1 MIYELLYSI
10 PAESTEDE
18 LRATHG
24 KVAELLKTAKVDLK
38 SHAIVGKAKL
48 AYPIRNIRN
57 GHFAIAIFE
66 AETALVKKLDEMLR
80 LSGIFLRHQI
90 FRIPVGAK
98 PRTLVLP
105 REGEVVDT
113 RMPRPTRR
121 APVHAPAVQPGVPI
135 PVSAKPEMSMEELE
149 KKLDEILTE
158 EVK

>member
-1 MIYELLYSI
+1 MQLYELLYSI

-24 KVAELLKTAKVDLK
+24 KVAELLKTVNVELK

-48 AYPIRNIRN
+48 AYPIRRIRN
-57 GHFAIAIFE
+57 GHFALAIFN
-66 AETALVKKLDEMLR
+66 AEPTAMAKLDEVLR

-90 FRIPVGAK
+90 VRIPEGVK
-98 PRTLVLP
+98 LHTLILP

-121 APVHAPAVQPGVPI
+121 APATAPMVVQPGAPI
-135 PVSAKPEMSMEELE
+135 PAKPEMSMEELE
-149 KKLDEILTE
+149 KKLDQILTE
-158 EVK
+158 EIK

>member
-18 LRATHG
+18 LRATHE
-24 KVAELLKTAKVDLK
+24 KVAELLKATKVELK

-57 GHFAIAIFE
+57 GHFAIAIFDAE
-66 AETALVKKLDEMLR
+66 AALVKKLDEALR

-90 FRIPVGAK
+90 FRVPVGAK
-98 PRTLVLP
+98 PRALVLP
-105 REGEVVDT
+105 KEGEITDT

-121 APVHAPAVQPGVPI
+121 APVHAPVAAPI
-135 PVSAKPEMSMEELE
+135 TPISSKPEMSMEELE